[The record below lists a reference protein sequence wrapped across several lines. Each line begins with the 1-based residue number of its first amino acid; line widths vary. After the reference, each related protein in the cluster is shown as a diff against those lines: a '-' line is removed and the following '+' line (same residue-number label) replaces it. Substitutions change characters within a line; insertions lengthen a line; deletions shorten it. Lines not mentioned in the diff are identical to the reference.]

1 MTNSKGSVFPI
12 GFNDRVIVSGRPILP
27 FYNKDGSLHGDIEA
41 KN

>member
-12 GFNDRVIVSGRPILP
+12 GFNDGVIVSGRPILP
-27 FYNKDGSLHGDIEA
+27 FYNKDGFLHGEGNA